1 MMWQV
6 KVQEALARASHVY
19 LLHTLKQ
26 YGRPQHDKGSLEEM
40 HWEFKV
46 SRGRQSR
53 TGVSCPHQQAL
64 VCTHIDDRQKTG
76 DLQTPA

>member
-1 MMWQV
+1 MLLLTWQV

-46 SRGRQSR
+46 GRQSSGQMHH
-53 TGVSCPHQQAL
+53 TLVSRPL
-64 VCTHIDDRQKTG
+64 FGT
-76 DLQTPA
+76 